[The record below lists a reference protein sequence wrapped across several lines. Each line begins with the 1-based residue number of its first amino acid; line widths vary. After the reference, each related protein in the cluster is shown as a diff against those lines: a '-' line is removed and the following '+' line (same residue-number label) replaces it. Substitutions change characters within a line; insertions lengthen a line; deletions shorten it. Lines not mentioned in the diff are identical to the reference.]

1 MSLVSQ
7 IVVNSNL
14 ELVWKAWTEA
24 DRLSEWFAPEVLV
37 ELKEGGKYELYF
49 DPSNKRSM
57 STAGCKI
64 LRIEAPH
71 TLVFEWKGP
80 DTFAEVM
87 NKPANLTQIEVKLKA
102 LSDGTLVTIC
112 HSGWTE
118 SEPSQTA
125 RSWHE
130 QAWAQM
136 LSSLKSKLEAGQGIL
151 CCQ

>member
-37 ELKEGGKYELYF
+37 DLKEGGKYELYF
-49 DPSNKRSM
+49 DPSNNQSM

-64 LRIEAPH
+64 IRIEAPH

-80 DTFAEVM
+80 DPFAEVM
-87 NKPANLTQIEVKLKA
+87 NNPANLTQVELNLKA
-102 LSDGTLVTIC
+102 LSDGTLVTIF

-118 SEPSQTA
+118 AEPSQTA
-125 RSWHE
+125 KSWHE
-130 QAWAQM
+130 QAWTQM
-136 LSSLKSKLEAGQGIL
+136 LSSLKSKLEAGQGML